1 MYVCSV
7 LSVHSI
13 LSSIVSSVKET
24 FGDFRIKKNKKKKK
38 KKHSEDE
45 CIAETDKDKDIEVV
59 QAQPSVDV
67 ASLWELAKSL
77 VKFKKILVTHTF
89 MHYVM

>member
-1 MYVCSV
+1 MCSV

-24 FGDFRIKKNKKKKK
+24 FCDFRIKKKKKKKK

-45 CIAETDKDKDIEVV
+45 CIAETDKDIEVK
-59 QAQPSVDV
+59 AQPSVNV
-67 ASLWELAKSL
+67 ASLWELAKLL
-77 VKFKKILVTHTF
+77 VKLEMILVTHTF

>member
-7 LSVHSI
+7 LSVDSI
-13 LSSIVSSVKET
+13 LSSIVSYVKET
-24 FGDFRIKKNKKKKK
+24 FCDFRIKKKKKKKK

-45 CIAETDKDKDIEVV
+45 CITETDKDKDIGVM

-77 VKFKKILVTHTF
+77 VKLEMILVTCTF